1 MFIFAQI
8 APPPPVPAQY
18 LNVNVTPKQQEI
30 LNRIYNAPD
39 NVVNKRMFGACSY
52 DWSNW
57 KMINGLRVT
66 NRSCDGMTQEPIYVS
81 CEVLKTNT
89 LVKDK
94 WQGWISPASKQARK
108 GEDLMVATLCAN
120 VVTQQKEVK

>member
-8 APPPPVPAQY
+8 APPAPISASQF
-18 LNVNVTPKQQEI
+18 NVTPKQQEI
-30 LNRIYNAPD
+30 LNRIYNSPD
-39 NVVNKRMFGACSY
+39 NVANKRVFGNCSY

-57 KMINGLRVT
+57 KLINGVRVT
-66 NRSCDGMTQEPIYVS
+66 TRICDSKEEQRISVS
-81 CEVLKTNT
+81 CEVLKTNS
-89 LVKDK
+89 LVNNK
-94 WQGWISPASKQARK
+94 WDGWISPASKQAQK

>member
-18 LNVNVTPKQQEI
+18 LNITEKQQEI

-39 NVVNKRMFGACSY
+39 VIVNKRTFGACSY
-52 DWSNW
+52 EWSNW
-57 KMINGLRVT
+57 KMINGVRVT
-66 NRSCDGMTQEPIYVS
+66 TRSCDGMTQERISVS
-81 CEVLKTNT
+81 CEFLKTNT

-94 WQGWISPASKQARK
+94 WNGWISPASKQARK